1 LPRFNGNWAISQGL
15 KWVCGVGHSLAT
27 AQRIERVQILKGG
40 AAVAPTARHPI
51 MKKTR
56 PVVLISLLALTVLVG
71 AVAAQQSSTQ
81 QPPERPMTE
90 EAAMPEA
97 VDTTATAIVPPA
109 AAQET
114 GGHGAVTT
122 TAPQRSRVWV
132 VLDWF
137 DRGGPFMWPILFCSI
152 IAVTF
157 IIERSITLVR
167 ARTNTRTLMSD
178 ILNAV
183 RREGVPAAERVC
195 EQTRGPI
202 AAIVF
207 SGLKQADRGPDA
219 VEKAIETA
227 GAVEMSFLERGL
239 IWLATIATIAPLLGF
254 LGTVSGMIR
263 AFDAIAA
270 ADQVSAKLVAGGI
283 SEALITTQAGLLIA
297 VPTSLF
303 HNFFLSQIDRFV
315 VEMEESS
322 SELVNTI
329 DELK

>member
-1 LPRFNGNWAISQGL
+1 MN
-15 KWVCGVGHSLAT
+15 
-27 AQRIERVQILKGG
+27 
-40 AAVAPTARHPI
+40 
-51 MKKTR
+51 KTR
-56 PVVLISLLALTVLVG
+56 TVALISLLALTIVVG
-71 AVAAQQSSTQ
+71 VVAAQTD

-97 VDTTATAIVPPA
+97 VDTTATAIVPPPA
-109 AAQET
+109 ATAAPGE
-114 GGHGAVTT
+114 HGAVTA
-122 TAPQRSRVWV
+122 APQRSRVWI
-132 VLDWF
+132 VLDWYN
-137 DRGGPFMWPILFCSI
+137 RGGPFMWPILFCSI

-167 ARTNTRTLMSD
+167 ARTNTRSLMSD

-207 SGLKQADRGPDA
+207 SGLKQADRGTDA

>member
-1 LPRFNGNWAISQGL
+1 
-15 KWVCGVGHSLAT
+15 
-27 AQRIERVQILKGG
+27 
-40 AAVAPTARHPI
+40 
-51 MKKTR
+51 
-56 PVVLISLLALTVLVG
+56 
-71 AVAAQQSSTQ
+71 
-81 QPPERPMTE
+81 MTE
-90 EAAMPEA
+90 EAAEPEP
-97 VDTTATAIVPPA
+97 VDTTAAAVLSPPA
-109 AAQET
+109 VASEA
-114 GGHGAVTT
+114 GGHGAPESS
-122 TAPQRSRVWV
+122 PQRSIFWT
-132 VLDWF
+132 VLNWF
-137 DRGGPFMWPILFCSI
+137 HRGGAFMWPILFCSV
-152 IAVTF
+152 AAATGMS
-157 IIERSITLVR
+157 ERSSTLVR

-183 RREGVPAAERVC
+183 RRDGLGAAERIC

-202 AAIVF
+202 AAIVH
-207 SGLKQADRGPDA
+207 SGLRQADKGPDA

-239 IWLATIATIAPLLGF
+239 IWLATIATVAPLLGF

-283 SEALITTQAGLLIA
+283 SEALVTTQAGLLVA

-329 DELK
+329 VELK

>member
-1 LPRFNGNWAISQGL
+1 M
-15 KWVCGVGHSLAT
+15 
-27 AQRIERVQILKGG
+27 ERRK
-40 AAVAPTARHPI
+40 RHPN
-51 MKKTR
+51 MKKNR
-56 PVVLISLLALTVLVG
+56 SFVLLTVLVLTLLAG
-71 AVAAQQSSTQ
+71 MVTVRQAVSQTD
-81 QPPERPMTE
+81 RPLSE
-90 EAAMPEA
+90 EAALPEP
-97 VDTTATAIVPPA
+97 VDTTASAIVPPPPA
-109 AAQET
+109 AD
-114 GGHGAVTT
+114 
-122 TAPQRSRVWV
+122 TATPVEVQRSGVWA

-137 DRGGPFMWPILFCSI
+137 NRGGPFMWPILFCSI
-152 IAVTF
+152 VAVTF
-157 IIERSITLVR
+157 IIERSLTMMR
-167 ARTNTRTLMSD
+167 ARTNTRNFMAD

-183 RREGVPAAERVC
+183 RRDGVPAAERVC

-207 SGLKQADRGPDA
+207 SGLKQAKRGPDA

-239 IWLATIATIAPLLGF
+239 IWLATVATIAPLLGF

-283 SEALITTQAGLLIA
+283 SEALITTEAGLLVAI
-297 VPTSLF
+297 VTSVF

-315 VEMEESS
+315 IEMEESS

-329 DELK
+329 DELR